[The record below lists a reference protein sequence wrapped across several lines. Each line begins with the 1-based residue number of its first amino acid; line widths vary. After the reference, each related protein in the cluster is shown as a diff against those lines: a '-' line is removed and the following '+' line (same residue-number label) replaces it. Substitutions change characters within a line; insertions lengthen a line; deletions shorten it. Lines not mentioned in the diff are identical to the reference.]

1 MPIFSIMRRSKFYER
16 GIKPVFDRLFAL
28 ILLLVSLPFQIIIAV
43 VLSFHFMRSPLF
55 LHKRVG
61 RNESTFKLLKFRTFR
76 TDFDEK
82 SMTRLGRFIRSYS
95 LDELP
100 QLLNVLKGDMSL
112 VGPRPLLVE
121 YLKHY
126 NDEEKRRH
134 LVLPGITGLAQ
145 VNGRNSINWEE
156 RMKLDIFYVNNISF
170 MLDMKILLKTFLEV
184 FKRDLTSYK
193 DEKTITFSEYASKR

>member
-16 GIKPVFDRLFAL
+16 GIKPVFDRSFAL
-28 ILLLVSLPFQIIIAV
+28 IFLIVSLPVQLIIAL
-43 VLSFHFMRSPLF
+43 VLSFHFKKSPLF
-55 LHKRVG
+55 LHNRAGK
-61 RNESTFKLLKFRTFR
+61 NECTLKLIKFRTFK

-82 SMTRLGRFIRSYS
+82 SVTRLGRFIRSYS

-100 QLLNVLKGDMSL
+100 QFVNVLKGEMSI

-121 YLKHY
+121 YLMHY
-126 NDEEKRRH
+126 NPEERKRH

-145 VNGRNSINWEE
+145 VNGRNAISWEE
-156 RMKLDIFYVNNISF
+156 RMKLDVFYVNNLSF
-170 MLDMKILLKTFLEV
+170 MMDIKILLKTILEI
-184 FKRDLTSYK
+184 FKKDFTSYK